1 MPPNKKK
8 ASSKKK
14 GKGKKQRNAA
24 AESASKSTPDPPSAT
39 IDSSEEQRGSIA
51 AADALAALCAA
62 DYPPTIDV
70 EDYLDGLPRKAEM
83 KALQS
88 YNACSDAFN
97 RGLRRTDQVSANPGP
112 TSSRWHLAESEYLD
126 AVDAAMKSRDAF
138 LKTTGSDHRNLLCKA
153 LLSIAQCRGRLV
165 DSDGMVA
172 WARAAIAADPTYY
185 NGYSQLSLGLQ
196 HQCEWEQSLEA
207 ARRALAAEGSERAPR
222 IPFRIDLL
230 ERIVEAKPNSK
241 KRKEAIRAVLADKRG
256 IAMRCWQETNVPR
269 PANSCQMCSWPAE
282 TRCSRC
288 RVVRY
293 CSRHCQAA
301 DYPTHKL
308 NCVAVASSSAGDDG
322 TDAAAK
328 KKSYPEPDYP
338 RNEWIDDE
346 NWAAFQRLSKVR
358 GTNIVHTAVNNCHT
372 GAVKRALMEEGGMD
386 MVNSLEKN
394 EYPIHRV
401 ATRAEPDE
409 AVDIVGLLLKH
420 GACPQVLRCDGKH
433 LLEVCRGRARWIDDA
448 EPSMMNEMF
457 RMPYLIQGQEALED
471 AEREESAELVNIVT
485 EAIRNHTMCEHCEAQ
500 RALAVDFN
508 SRGMPNLTDQMMRM
522 FEREK
527 TEGVDPSLLTS
538 ALLKGP

>member
-1 MPPNKKK
+1 M
-8 ASSKKK
+8 
-14 GKGKKQRNAA
+14 
-24 AESASKSTPDPPSAT
+24 
-39 IDSSEEQRGSIA
+39 
-51 AADALAALCAA
+51 
-62 DYPPTIDV
+62 
-70 EDYLDGLPRKAEM
+70 
-83 KALQS
+83 
-88 YNACSDAFN
+88 
-97 RGLRRTDQVSANPGP
+97 
-112 TSSRWHLAESEYLD
+112 
-126 AVDAAMKSRDAF
+126 
-138 LKTTGSDHRNLLCKA
+138 
-153 LLSIAQCRGRLV
+153 

-207 ARRALAAEGSERAPR
+207 ARKALAAEGSERAPR

-328 KKSYPEPDYP
+328 KQSYPEPDYP

-346 NWAAFQRLSKVR
+346 NWSAFQRLSKVR

-433 LLEVCRGRARWIDDA
+433 LLEVCRGRARWIDDT

-471 AEREESAELVNIVT
+471 AEREESAELVKIVT

-527 TEGVDPSLLTS
+527 TEGVDPSLFTS